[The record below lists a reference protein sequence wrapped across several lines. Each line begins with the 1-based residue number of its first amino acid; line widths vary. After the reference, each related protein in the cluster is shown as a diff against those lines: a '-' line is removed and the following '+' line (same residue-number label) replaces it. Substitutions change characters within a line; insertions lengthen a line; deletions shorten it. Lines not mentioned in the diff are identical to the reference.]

1 MEKNLKNAPSLYI
14 YHQILTQSPKI
25 VNLNQKNDFD
35 SLNQSII
42 KKSTKDIVLS
52 GKVQKIQFSQEKY
65 KRYSSLKKSTKDI
78 VLSRK
83 VQKIQFSQEKYERY
97 SSLKKIT
104 KDIVLSGKWM
114 K

>member
-1 MEKNLKNAPSLYI
+1 MEKNLKNAPRLYI

-25 VNLNQKNDFD
+25 VNLNQKNDFG

-52 GKVQKIQFSQEKY
+52 GK
-65 KRYSSLKKSTKDI
+65 
-78 VLSRK
+78 
-83 VQKIQFSQEKYERY
+83 
-97 SSLKKIT
+97 
-104 KDIVLSGKWM
+104 WM